1 MRAVSFGRTEQG
13 IAARK
18 LSAVQPQLLPVQSVA
33 RAVPK
38 TVPNKPHSR
47 LSFYAIAERI
57 CRAFGYSLTDIRS
70 HSRTEKLVL
79 ARQAICYWVRR
90 LTGYSLQRIG
100 RLIGRSDHT
109 TVRHAILTYPK
120 KRAKSGR
127 FLHPLILRVNQC
139 E

>member
-18 LSAVQPQLLPVQSVA
+18 ISAEQPQLLPVRPVA
-33 RAVPK
+33 HDVQKA
-38 TVPNKPHSR
+38 VPNKPHSR

-57 CRAFGYSLTDIRS
+57 CRAFGYSLADIRS
-70 HSRTEKLVL
+70 HSRAEKLVL

-109 TVRHAILTYPK
+109 TVRHAILIYPK

-127 FLHPLILRVNQC
+127 CLHPLIFGVKSC

>member
-13 IAARK
+13 ISARK
-18 LSAVQPQLLPVQSVA
+18 LSTLQPQLLPVRPVA
-33 RAVPK
+33 NEVQKAVPI
-38 TVPNKPHSR
+38 KPHLR

-57 CRAFGYSLTDIRS
+57 CRVFGYRLADIRS
-70 HSRTEKLVL
+70 HSRAEKLVL

-90 LTGYSLQRIG
+90 LIGYSLQRIG

-109 TVRHAILTYPK
+109 TVRHAILIYPK
-120 KRAKSGR
+120 KRAKAGR
-127 FLHPLILRVNQC
+127 CLPSQIMGGKRC

>member
-18 LSAVQPQLLPVQSVA
+18 LSTVQAQILPVRLDAHDMQ
-33 RAVPK
+33 K
-38 TVPNKPHSR
+38 TVPIKPHSR

-57 CRAFGYSLTDIRS
+57 CRACGFSLADIRS
-70 HSRTEKLVL
+70 HSRAEKLVL

-100 RLIGRSDHT
+100 RLVGRSDHT
-109 TVRHAILTYPK
+109 TVRHAILIYPK
-120 KRAKSGR
+120 KRAKAGR
-127 FLHPLILRVNQC
+127 CLPSQIMEVRQC